1 MAKRRR
7 QRAGAGSGWRFA
19 LHRPARF
26 FMVAA
31 ASIAVPAAGYE
42 LTTGAGSGIVSDSL
56 SEIKGATAGLL
67 GLTVQDVTVS
77 GRKYTTV
84 HEILDAI
91 DVGKGDPIANV
102 DPVAARQRV
111 MALDWVRSASVMRLY
126 PDTIHVSI
134 EEHEPLAIWR
144 NGDKTSLIDERGAVV
159 SDLSVRAF
167 PHLPMVVGS
176 GACEVAEA
184 FLSELE
190 RRPAIAERVHAS
202 LRIGERRWS
211 LRLDNGVI
219 VHLPEDGIGRALDE
233 LVGINET
240 EGLID
245 RDVAVVDM
253 RLPDRVTVLPGREGR
268 KDGVSK
274 AATGARGANT

>member
-1 MAKRRR
+1 MAKRRK

-19 LHRPARF
+19 LRRPARL

-31 ASIAVPAAGYE
+31 ASIAVLAAGYE
-42 LTTGAGSGIVSDSL
+42 LTTGAGSKIVSDSL
-56 SEIKGATAGLL
+56 SELKGATANLL

-77 GRKYTTV
+77 GRQYTTA

-91 DVGKGDPIANV
+91 DVGRGDPITKV

-144 NGDKTSLIDERGAVV
+144 NGEKTSLIDERGAVV
-159 SDLSVRAF
+159 SDLSVRSF

-176 GACEVAEA
+176 GAGEAAEA
-184 FLSELE
+184 FLAELE

-253 RLPDRVTVLPGREGR
+253 RLPDRVTVLPGREGQ

-274 AATGARGANT
+274 AATDVRGANT